1 MPVPKGT
8 RYGGKPKGFKATH
21 TLEKEAQRELVRQL
35 VGQQLTPMVQAQ
47 IRHAIGVGH
56 LMLRDEETQRF
67 ERVVTTGDPLKDEA
81 VIDAAVST
89 GRACWIYLKDPSVQ
103 AFSDLLN
110 RALDKP
116 KEQAQEINLK
126 GTINIPELLRQRY
139 AKRKKVE

>member
-1 MPVPKGT
+1 MPVPKGK
-8 RYGGKPKGFKATH
+8 RYGGKPKGYKAAATID
-21 TLEKEAQRELVRQL
+21 KEAQRELVRHL
-35 VGQQLTPMVQAQ
+35 VSAQLTPLVTAQ
-47 IRHAIGVGH
+47 IRNAMGIGH

-81 VIDAAVST
+81 IIDAAVST

-116 KEQAQEINLK
+116 AEQVKVTGDDGGPVRHIFSW
-126 GTINIPELLRQRY
+126 
-139 AKRKKVE
+139 KK